1 MEITVTPCAVHGAGR
16 LRSGHKILH
25 ITGLFTL
32 RPFGARAPKNRSR
45 AKAHCAVFLR
55 HILARRNAAH
65 CFIGGPKR
73 RKQPERYV
81 P

>member
-1 MEITVTPCAVHGAGR
+1 MMIEIKYKGKRTAPNRTVYASLPSV
-16 LRSGHKILH
+16 
-25 ITGLFTL
+25 
-32 RPFGARAPKNRSR
+32 ARATKNRSR
-45 AKAHCAVFLR
+45 PYGLCAVFLR

-73 RKQPERYV
+73 RKQPERYAKFGM